1 MQVVKETGASLLVR
15 HEVVRLIQEA
25 RGQSI
30 RLPSSTEMARQLS
43 VSQRTVA
50 AEYKRLTDENWVY
63 GIPGVG
69 TFTRPRREY
78 FYREAEHI
86 RNIGIGIGN
95 GLFYAIPRPLWE
107 VQMQCGL
114 KLYDSLKAQPHPIQF
129 TNTNSRDFHALLKAG
144 HYDGLL
150 WLQPSPLV
158 EESLQKL
165 HRDGMPVVT
174 LFTESGS
181 LPSVVADYAETG
193 AMLTDALFRK
203 GCRRIWWL
211 MNERYFQMF
220 RPGIDAVYR
229 REDLPR
235 EEIRFFD
242 SPERFVA
249 EFQTA
254 LRENRPP
261 EGVYMNWARYCRN
274 RLPEGW
280 RGDDPAKCLWCFDES
295 MLSAM
300 PDLREITFRYRSEE
314 MAAEAVKLLWDQ
326 IDGAD
331 LGAVC
336 RRIPKSIAYHL

>member
-86 RNIGIGIGN
+86 
-95 GLFYAIPRPLWE
+95 IPRPLWE
-107 VQMQCGL
+107 AQMQCGL
-114 KLYDSLKAQPHPIQF
+114 KLYDTLKAQPHPVIF
-129 TNTNSRDFHALLKAG
+129 TNTNSRDFHSLLKAG

-150 WLQPSPLV
+150 WLQPSPAV
-158 EESLQKL
+158 EESLRQL
-165 HRDGMPVVT
+165 HKEGMPVVT
-174 LFTESGS
+174 LFHESDS
-181 LPSVVADYAETG
+181 LPAVTADYAATG
-193 AMLTDALFRK
+193 EMLAEALFRK

-300 PDLREITFRYRSEE
+300 PDLRGITFRYRSEE